1 MLLSVCYPLLSAL
14 LISSILLQQKDRL
27 TRRWMRTVAWVWT
40 ESVWW
45 TGSVFYEPVP
55 DSRLTKGW
63 VFAHAGLI
71 VLGRSR
77 EKGAKLS
84 VSSQHWLASGPV
96 TVSDCVRVCV
106 RGKWRHVS
114 DMVWKLEVL
123 YRYGHLI
130 WPMQAVRG
138 HTSPKDIYH
147 LTTGSSST
155 HSLTLTNTPESGQ
168 IWENITK

>member
-106 RGKWRHVS
+106 RGKWGHVS
-114 DMVWKLEVL
+114 
-123 YRYGHLI
+123 GHGVKAGGLI
-130 WPMQAVRG
+130 SLRPSDLADAGSERT
-138 HTSPKDIYH
+138 HLPKRH
-147 LTTGSSST
+147 LSFNDRQ
-155 HSLTLTNTPESGQ
+155 L
-168 IWENITK
+168 